1 MSQMVKNPPA
11 LLDTQEMQVLS
22 LGGEDP
28 PGEGNDNSLQY
39 SCLENPMHRKAW
51 WATIHGPQ
59 SLTQL
64 SDQHTHTHRHM
75 FHIIVRDQSLTA
87 LLPHVCMLSAVFEG
101 TEERG

>member
-1 MSQMVKNPPA
+1 
-11 LLDTQEMQVLS
+11 
-22 LGGEDP
+22 
-28 PGEGNDNSLQY
+28 
-39 SCLENPMHRKAW
+39 MHRKAW

-64 SDQHTHTHRHM
+64 SDQHTHTHMYM

-87 LLPHVCMLSAVFEG
+87 LLPHVWVLSAVFEG